1 MPKKEKAKT
10 ETRQKAQIT
19 RASFASIFWSFIVIL
34 PFGWFILWYGI
45 NRRRKEAEL
54 GIRSKECAKKTIQYY
69 LSGFIIAIL
78 LIIFLFI
85 MMQAEIPR
93 SDPDSFEFSQNPTG
107 GILVI
112 NVVAVFVILTS
123 VSNNI
128 GRLDDDDTKHKLE
141 PTKEIDWLT
150 MHTLPLSSY
159 ESGYENLRNR
169 LESLDSKDEKFEQ
182 NLQKIKIDINRFVS
196 EFRNVSP
203 EDGPKYKLYEL
214 MAEYYFVSGDK
225 RQAKKYIDMAIK
237 IKKQED
243 K

>member
-1 MPKKEKAKT
+1 MPDKVKTKAKT
-10 ETRQKAQIT
+10 KQKAQIT

-34 PFGWFILWYGI
+34 PFGWFILWYSI

-78 LIIFLFI
+78 LIIFIFL

-93 SDPDSFEFSQNPTG
+93 SDPSSFEFHRNPTSSV
-107 GILVI
+107 LVI
-112 NVVAVFVILTS
+112 NVVAVFVILAS
-123 VSNNI
+123 VLNNMD
-128 GRLDDDDTKHKLE
+128 RLDNDGTKHKLE
-141 PTKEIDWLT
+141 PKKEIDWLT

-214 MAEYYFVSGDK
+214 MAEYYFVAGDK

>member
-1 MPKKEKAKT
+1 
-10 ETRQKAQIT
+10 
-19 RASFASIFWSFIVIL
+19 
-34 PFGWFILWYGI
+34 
-45 NRRRKEAEL
+45 
-54 GIRSKECAKKTIQYY
+54 
-69 LSGFIIAIL
+69 
-78 LIIFLFI
+78 

-112 NVVAVFVILTS
+112 NVVAVFVILAS
-123 VSNNI
+123 VSNNMD
-128 GRLDDDDTKHKLE
+128 RLDNDGTKHKLE